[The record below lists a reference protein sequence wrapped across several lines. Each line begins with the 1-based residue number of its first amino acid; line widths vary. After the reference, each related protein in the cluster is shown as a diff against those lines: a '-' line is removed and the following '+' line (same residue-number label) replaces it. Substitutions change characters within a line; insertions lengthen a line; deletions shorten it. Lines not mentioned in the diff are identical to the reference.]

1 MIVIVHSGMCM
12 RLEESPYGRA
22 PTNRIHVLGL
32 HRFLPRGPSVC
43 AAVDSRS
50 HAEGPR
56 AQRTHFVFEIAA
68 QGQLPLKGSCRT
80 RACAVAFFFIVVF
93 RPKTRACAGT
103 SKHTVKEIVQTNA
116 SV

>member
-1 MIVIVHSGMCM
+1 MIVIIHSGMCM

-22 PTNRIHVLGL
+22 PTNPIHVLGL

-50 HAEGPR
+50 HGEGPR

-80 RACAVAFFFIVVF
+80 RACAVAFFPLHSLLLF
-93 RPKTRACAGT
+93 
-103 SKHTVKEIVQTNA
+103 
-116 SV
+116 